1 MVYFDK
7 TIKFVG
13 EASIEELTEKLKEY
27 GVEFVLNSSVPQ
39 KLEDLR
45 LYYNNLTDEEFK
57 RRLVDVGFEI
67 IDKPSCYS
75 PNDGVYPLC
84 VGNNNKRCNECCLYE
99 NMIEEFSEE

>member
-7 TIKFVG
+7 TVKFVG

-57 RRLVDVGFEI
+57 QRLIDVGFEI
-67 IDKPSCYS
+67 TERPSCYS

-84 VGNNNKRCNECCLYE
+84 IGNNSEHCNECCLYE
-99 NMIEEFSEE
+99 NMIEEFIEE